1 MANNEITFDNLPEA
15 VGYLIKE
22 IGEIKE
28 IMSQQRKPP
37 QSKRLPIGIDD
48 ACRIVGK
55 AKSTIYVL
63 VQKRLIPCC
72 KVGKKLYFY
81 EDELLDWIATGR
93 KKSIAE
99 TKNQLE
105 TQIYQG
111 IRRQP
116 RKIKF

>member
-1 MANNEITFDNLPEA
+1 MANNEITFNNLPEA

-22 IGEIKE
+22 IGERKE
-28 IMSQQRKPP
+28 IMFQERKPP
-37 QSKRLPIGIDD
+37 QNKNFPIGIDD
-48 ACRIVGK
+48 ACRIIGK

-63 VQKRLIPCC
+63 VQKRLIPCY

-93 KKSIAE
+93 KKSIVE
-99 TKNQLE
+99 TKAELE
-105 TQIYQG
+105 TQICKN

-116 RKIKF
+116 RKVKF